1 MTKENEEKE
10 KEADA
15 KIKQLKD
22 EVAEGAKN
30 LEKSTSK
37 LKESTSVKGRIFGV
51 STKKGGST
59 NRRYSFKKLQK
70 RKRANKS
77 NKTQAKRGK
86 RLNRSKKMR
95 R

>member
-1 MTKENEEKE
+1 MAKENEEKE
-10 KEADA
+10 EKAAA

-30 LEKSTSK
+30 L
-37 LKESTSVKGRIFGV
+37 KESTSVKGRLFGV
-51 STKKGGST
+51 PKKKGGST
-59 NRRYSFKKLQK
+59 IRRYSFKKLQK

-77 NKTQAKRGK
+77 NRAQAKRGK